1 LETQRKLNSP
11 KLNAKLNDRKTC
23 SKHAFWGMHA
33 PKIENTHAIGEEEA
47 EAEGER
53 VMEEAQAEADADA
66 EGAWSVAVLVKGAM
80 SEAGHEGEG
89 VGGTRYAWF

>member
-1 LETQRKLNSP
+1 
-11 KLNAKLNDRKTC
+11 
-23 SKHAFWGMHA
+23 MHA